1 MEAKLDFFAKLSG
14 MSVHTGVSVPT
25 EKERH
30 QKAERDTSALAPAQP
45 RCLIGLQRRH
55 LRQIYSPT

>member
-1 MEAKLDFFAKLSG
+1 
-14 MSVHTGVSVPT
+14 TGVSVPT

-55 LRQIYSPT
+55 LRQIYSPTVHKLSYLCMLARSRE